1 MFENETGLSQ
11 IMIAI
16 DPSKFNNSE
25 PTDEIVNQIVEDV
38 KASQPDAEGKEV
50 LYPGERALRTR
61 EENLRE
67 GIPVLDEVWEKL
79 K

>member
-25 PTDEIVNQIVEDV
+25 LTDEIVNQIVEDV

-50 LYPGERALRTR
+50 FISRRACIKNTGGESQRGNPGF
-61 EENLRE
+61 
-67 GIPVLDEVWEKL
+67 G
-79 K
+79 